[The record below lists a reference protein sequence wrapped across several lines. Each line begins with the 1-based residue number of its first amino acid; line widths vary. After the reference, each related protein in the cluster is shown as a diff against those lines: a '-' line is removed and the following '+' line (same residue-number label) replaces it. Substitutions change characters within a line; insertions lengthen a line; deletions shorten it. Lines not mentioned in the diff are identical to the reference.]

1 MSLPAHIDF
10 WNTRY
15 ASGRTPW
22 EFNGIPANLQAFLKK
37 KSKGTTPT
45 ASPRGSVLIPGCG
58 TGQEIKAFAEAGF
71 EVTAIDFSEVAVKKA
86 RELLGPALGDRI
98 IIGDFFTH
106 EFAPASFDF
115 VYERAFLCAFP
126 PELRIA
132 YRDRVAGVL
141 KRGGDLIGYF
151 YYKTPDRKAG
161 APYGFAWG
169 SSDELFGRH
178 FILLKDVPVTDS
190 VPVFAGRERWQEQRR
205 TAFTGN

>member
-1 MSLPAHIDF
+1 MSHPVHIDF
-10 WNTRY
+10 WNTRH
-15 ASGRTPW
+15 ASSQTPW
-22 EFNGIPANLQAFLKK
+22 ECNGVPANLKAFLNKK
-37 KSKGTTPT
+37 TKGTAPT
-45 ASPRGSVLIPGCG
+45 SAGRGSVLIPGCG
-58 TGQEIKAFAEAGF
+58 AGHEIMAFAEAGYD
-71 EVTAIDFSEVAVKKA
+71 VTAIDYSGAAVSKA
-86 RELLGPALGDRI
+86 REKFGPGVADRI

-126 PELRIA
+126 PELRIS
-132 YRDRVAGVL
+132 YRDRVASLL

-161 APYGFAWG
+161 PPYGFAWG

-190 VPVFAGRERWQEQRR
+190 IPVFAGRERWQEQRR
-205 TAFTGN
+205 TAFTGS